1 VRGDERARHG
11 VLAIARE
18 LDLVSEELEE
28 LTADEAIRRVVVGE
42 QDRERRNL
50 DGRLLRADE

>member
-1 VRGDERARHG
+1 
-11 VLAIARE
+11 
-18 LDLVSEELEE
+18 VSEELEE